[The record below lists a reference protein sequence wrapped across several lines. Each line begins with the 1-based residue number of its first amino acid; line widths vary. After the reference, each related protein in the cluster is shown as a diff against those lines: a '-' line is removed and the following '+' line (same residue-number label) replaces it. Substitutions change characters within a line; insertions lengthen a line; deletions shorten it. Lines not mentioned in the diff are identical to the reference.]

1 MTLTEMLNSDDY
13 QRWESDRLGND
24 LFINDSARAARL
36 HEYAEE
42 GLNGSTHDEIIQDWR
57 DYLADAVLPDS
68 VKESLL
74 KEIDAAEEWHIE
86 NGSINNIIGD

>member
-13 QRWESDRLGND
+13 QRWKKTVWATTYLSTTRTC
-24 LFINDSARAARL
+24 RQL

-42 GLNGSTHDEIIQDWR
+42 DSRSTIIDYSGLARLS
-57 DYLADAVLPDS
+57 ADAVLPDS